1 MFLLLCILSMWLMIF
16 GVAFYYFGSL
26 HQSLTSRI
34 IYQFVLTV
42 LITTIAWFMGAY
54 FLGFEGHFK
63 TVFQFQEADGKQ
75 IVNCLFQLCFALYAV
90 VMLIGSIIDRV
101 QTKRLL
107 LAVVSWLLLVY
118 TPLAYLIWNSEGVFA
133 KMGVLDFSGGMVVHL
148 SAGLS
153 SYILAH
159 VIGKSEHQHNKI
171 KNDNL
176 FLGMILITFGWFGFN
191 MGPVGEW
198 NSQAIMILL
207 NTIFAIIGGGLAW
220 TLAAKWNGEEEKTGS
235 LLNGIIVGLVTSTAG
250 VGYLLTWQLLA
261 VTFFASLFTYFVT
274 DYVAKA
280 FAIDDVVSSF
290 GMNGIG
296 GLLGSLGVGLFKLS
310 HMPVQLLALATTILL
325 SIIMTYIISKAIFR
339 K

>member
-1 MFLLLCILSMWLMIF
+1 
-16 GVAFYYFGSL
+16 
-26 HQSLTSRI
+26 
-34 IYQFVLTV
+34 
-42 LITTIAWFMGAY
+42 
-54 FLGFEGHFK
+54 
-63 TVFQFQEADGKQ
+63 
-75 IVNCLFQLCFALYAV
+75 
-90 VMLIGSIIDRV
+90 
-101 QTKRLL
+101 
-107 LAVVSWLLLVY
+107 
-118 TPLAYLIWNSEGVFA
+118 
-133 KMGVLDFSGGMVVHL
+133 
-148 SAGLS
+148 
-153 SYILAH
+153 
-159 VIGKSEHQHNKI
+159 
-171 KNDNL
+171 
-176 FLGMILITFGWFGFN
+176 
-191 MGPVGEW
+191 
-198 NSQAIMILL
+198 
-207 NTIFAIIGGGLAW
+207 IFAIIGGGLSW